1 MLRTIIIG
9 RTERE
14 ISNISHQIK
23 EYLGDKLEVIGTSRT
38 IKKGIILIKKDVPD
52 LVILEIYKRKPF
64 KFLEKFKAPYPFEI
78 IITSSDQNNALEAI
92 RLGAF
97 DYMVH
102 PIGGRD
108 LALAIERLEKKW
120 KEFPIAYQNARK
132 ELFIPTH
139 HGFVMENRDNI
150 LYFEGAINYSRI
162 HLHVGK
168 DYLIA
173 KTLTHIAR
181 QPDGMRAY
189 TKLSGFRSFCLC
201 TTDFILVKG
210 RCLMP
215 RVSNNCFNFCSGRE
229 HFFTDISC
237 SALL

>member
-9 RTERE
+9 STERE
-14 ISNISHQIK
+14 ILNISHQIK

-38 IKKGIILIKKDVPD
+38 IKKGIIIIKKDVPD
-52 LVILEIYKRKPF
+52 LVILEIFKRKPF

-108 LALAIERLEKKW
+108 LALAIARLEKKW

-173 KTLTHIAR
+173 KTLKDLEEIVGSNFYRIHKSYLVNVSQIKEYSKEGGSFVVLR
-181 QPDGMRAY
+181 NGK
-189 TKLSGFRSFCLC
+189 KLA
-201 TTDFILVKG
+201 
-210 RCLMP
+210 
-215 RVSNNCFNFCSGRE
+215 VSHRRKDKFAKEFLK
-229 HFFTDISC
+229 II
-237 SALL
+237 